1 MAGSSHT
8 SSDELITDINVVPL
22 VDIILVVL
30 IIFMITAS
38 ALSRR
43 AIGVELPK
51 AATGEPAESST
62 LVLTLDGDGA
72 LYLDGARIAKEA
84 LGPALDAAVQKNP
97 ASQAVI
103 AADARRSHG
112 EVVQLIDFIR
122 AHGVYKFALNVD
134 PADEARP

>member
-1 MAGSSHT
+1 MAGSSQT

-30 IIFMITAS
+30 IIFMLSATA
-38 ALSRR
+38 LTRK

-51 AATGEPAESST
+51 AATGEAAENVT
-62 LVLTLDGDGA
+62 LALALDRDGA
-72 LYLDGARIAKEA
+72 LFLDGAPIARDA
-84 LGPALDAAVQKNP
+84 LGPALDAAVKKNHE
-97 ASQAVI
+97 AQAII

-122 AHGVYKFALNVD
+122 AHGVHKFALNVD
-134 PADEARP
+134 PAEEARP